1 MESKMPKVIYRGA
14 ESVIYLDDGNVVK
27 ERARKSYRIPEID
40 EKLRRERTRKEVR
53 LLVDARALGVM
64 TPKIIETGETKIT
77 MKHIDGK
84 RVKELLDTSDRSTIA
99 RTCREIGRLV
109 GRLHSNNIVHGD
121 LTTSNMIST
130 GRDIYFIDFSLGDT
144 SRKIED
150 KGVDMK
156 LLHEALES
164 THFKILKTCW
174 DNIIKGYKA
183 EYKDAVKV
191 LEKVDEIERRARYS
205 GKE

>member
-77 MKHIDGK
+77 MEHIDGK